1 MNQTSRGT
9 AAIHRPFAFLC
20 AAVLAGVATGCG
32 TGKPADTDPA
42 AKLEVCVGLQPLYE
56 WAQAVAGPDATV
68 HRLQGSGGDPHG
80 FAPSM
85 QDVVQLGRSRA
96 LLAIGLGLDPWARR
110 ALDSAKSAGTELLEA
125 GTWVERRKLAGEH
138 DHSHDHGHSHGHSH
152 DGHATNEDP
161 HVWLDPHR
169 AARIVGRLG
178 EEFAR
183 LDPSHADGYRTRAKA
198 EAARLRA
205 LAEELLAS
213 AKPLRGKKAV
223 TLHDAYGYLFDLCGL
238 ELAGVVQVSPGVEP
252 GARDVSNAVA
262 QMKGIGQRVVFAEP
276 SKESSARVIA
286 EALGGQTVLLD
297 PLELSESPCGKDY
310 AERMRY
316 NVKTL
321 LEHLK

>member
-1 MNQTSRGT
+1 MNHSSRSTTVG
-9 AAIHRPFAFLC
+9 RKPFVLLC
-20 AAVLAGVATGCG
+20 AAALMGAAVGCG
-32 TGKPADTDPA
+32 AGKPAGPDPSV
-42 AKLEVCVGLQPLYE
+42 KLEVCVGLQPLYE

-85 QDVVQLGRSRA
+85 QDVAQLGRSRA
-96 LLAIGLGLDPWARR
+96 LLVIGLGLDPWARR
-110 ALDSAKSAGTELLEA
+110 ALDSAKGTGTELLEA

-138 DHSHDHGHSHGHSH
+138 DHDHGHAHDHSH

-169 AARIVGRLG
+169 AARIVERLG

-183 LDPSHADGYRTRAKA
+183 LDPGHADAYRSRAKA
-198 EAARLRA
+198 EAARLHA
-205 LAEELLAS
+205 LAEELMAN
-213 AKPLRGKKAV
+213 AKSLRGKKAV

-238 ELAGVVQVSPGVEP
+238 ELAGVVQVSPGIEP

-262 QMKGIGQRVVFAEP
+262 QMKNIGQRVVFAEP
-276 SKESSARVIA
+276 SKEAAARVIA

-297 PLELSESPCGKDY
+297 PLELPESPCGKDY
-310 AERMRY
+310 AERMRH
-316 NVKTL
+316 NVKML